1 MATTNQKIQSHL
13 IKQHQDKSNNVI
25 SKKQL
30 QLLLLP
36 KIIQAVIKEIQIADI
51 ASDLKPQVS
60 QISKKT
66 PRFGWFLMIKLK
78 MKPIIKKNIQEI
90 MYLLKLTR

>member
-1 MATTNQKIQSHL
+1 MATTNQKIQLHL
-13 IKQHQDKSNNVI
+13 IKQQQDKSNNVI

-60 QISKKT
+60 PISKKH
-66 PRFGWFLMIKLK
+66 PDLGDFSLS
-78 MKPIIKKNIQEI
+78 
-90 MYLLKLTR
+90 